1 MQRKQSYYL
10 RKSVAT
16 VLAVAAGLLVGVHIG
31 KNQATTR
38 SNADAYFV
46 MQAYASDAFVQF
58 ATPSPFVPCTADCV
72 DSNRECGAGV
82 ETECIYL

>member
-1 MQRKQSYYL
+1 MQRKPSYYL
-10 RKSVAT
+10 KKSVAT
-16 VLAVAAGLLVGVHIG
+16 MLAAAAGLVVVLQVET
-31 KNQATTR
+31 NQATTR

-46 MQAYASDAFVQF
+46 RQAYASDAFVLS
-58 ATPSPFVPCTADCV
+58 ATPPFVPCTADCV